1 MLSSSD
7 PTTAFLFFKILKTY
21 IILIVMRNYD
31 NSVLDGSI
39 YLYLANYCQ
48 HIFFS
53 ELTTVYHQPV
63 KKVIINF
70 LLLN

>member
-1 MLSSSD
+1 
-7 PTTAFLFFKILKTY
+7 
-21 IILIVMRNYD
+21 MRNYD
-31 NSVLDGSI
+31 STMLDGSI